1 MAKIKYSGDL
11 AVHIPAYSALAAA
24 IVGDDNWLEAEHAY
38 RLFLL
43 LDHYKIDR
51 KSPSCWLELSLALAT
66 DHVPGFQVA
75 KKPPVKRG
83 RPKKNKNTLAEL
95 VEQCQPRK
103 RGRPS
108 TRTADDCQRL
118 INFIEE
124 NKQEIRSTQGGGR
137 VTDKAALQYIITRI
151 ARERGESVNRAISQ
165 HLAFYQ
171 KQLSNCRRKIP
182 EIKKK

>member
-1 MAKIKYSGDL
+1 MAKTKYSGDL
-11 AVHIPAYSALAAA
+11 AVPIPAYSALAAA
-24 IVGDDNWLEAEHAY
+24 IGGDDNWLEAEHAY

-95 VEQCQPRK
+95 VEQYQPRK

-108 TRTADDCQRL
+108 TRTADDCRRL
-118 INFIEE
+118 INFIEK

-137 VTDKAALQYIITRI
+137 VTDKAALTHIITGF
-151 ARERGESVNRAISQ
+151 AKQRGESVTQA
-165 HLAFYQ
+165 LATELAYFQ
-171 KQLSNCRRKIP
+171 KQLSSCRAKIP
-182 EIKKK
+182 EIKEK